1 MPNRLCMAHYLKIN
15 KPYLNV
21 LMNEKHELGRNK
33 YPFKLWGHM
42 YLIAPRSLSFAHPQP
57 CSLIKLTYSLILKKL
72 AVY

>member
-1 MPNRLCMAHYLKIN
+1 
-15 KPYLNV
+15 
-21 LMNEKHELGRNK
+21 MNEKHELGRNK